1 MRAIGKGLRWFLRSG
16 LRWTILALLVV
27 AFLWFVPQL
36 QGEYFSRK
44 VPAEERPA
52 LVNEYRRT
60 WAQIIGGFG
69 LLLGLYF
76 TWRRAEISQEQ
87 QVTERFTRAIDQLGA
102 TDSAGE
108 KQLETR
114 LGGIYALERIARDS
128 EKDRGP
134 IVEILT
140 AYVRHHAPR
149 KGGEKTPTEQHARES
164 EGEEAAQDVSPAP
177 DVQAVLTVL
186 VRLSK
191 LELLTEPLDLSNT
204 DLRRA
209 NLIGLRLEGAILTDA
224 DLREALLS
232 HTHFERSFFGG
243 ALLDDA
249 ALVEAD
255 LPHTLFD
262 ETSLQDT
269 LLYGADLSE
278 AEMLTQDQI
287 DKAHG
292 AKRGEFA
299 TQLPADIYHPQ
310 HWPDTWPS
318 P

>member
-1 MRAIGKGLRWFLRSG
+1 MRATGKGLRWFLRSG

-27 AFLWFVPQL
+27 AFLWFVPQF

-76 TWRRAEISQEQ
+76 TWRRVEISQEQ

-108 KQLETR
+108 RQLETR

-134 IVEILT
+134 IAEILT

-149 KGGEKTPTEQHARES
+149 KGGEKTPTEQPARKS
-164 EGEEAAQDVSPAP
+164 EAEEAAQDISPAP

-191 LELLTEPLDLSNT
+191 LELLTEPIDLSNT
-204 DLRRA
+204 DLRHA
-209 NLIGLRLEGAILTDA
+209 NLSGLRLERAILTDA
-224 DLREALLS
+224 DLRAAVLS
-232 HTHFERSFFGG
+232 HTHFESSYFGG

-255 LPHTLFD
+255 LSHTLFD

-299 TQLPADIYHPQ
+299 TQLPADIYYPQ